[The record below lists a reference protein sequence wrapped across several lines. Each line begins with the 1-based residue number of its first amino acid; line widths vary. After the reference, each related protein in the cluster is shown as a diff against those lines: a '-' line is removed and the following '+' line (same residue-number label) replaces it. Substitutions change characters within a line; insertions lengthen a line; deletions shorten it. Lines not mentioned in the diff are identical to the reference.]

1 LNVPAILWQPA
12 SRGRVTCH
20 LCAHRC
26 TLALG
31 RRGPCFLRHNQRGRL
46 VTDAHAEL
54 RVAVAS
60 VVERKPLFHF
70 LPGATTWTLGTAGC
84 NLRCAYC
91 QNAALSQP
99 RHPRAPA
106 PPARRAQDPATVVA
120 EARTAGA
127 AVVAFSF
134 SEPSVAYEWVR
145 DVMSASH
152 EAGLRSVWVTNGFF
166 TPELLECLARD
177 GAPDAANVDL
187 KAADHGTWR
196 RVLGGRPEP
205 VLESLSGLRQL
216 GTWVEVTTVLIP
228 GMNDGAAE
236 RSQMARWLLER
247 LGEDAPWHLW
257 RFHPDFRLTD
267 RGPLSSQALIR
278 AGGDARTMGL
288 RHVYLGPAG
297 GVPDQVTCCARC
309 GELAIARRGYDVL
322 ANRIDRGRCG
332 RCGCEIAGVWA

>member
-1 LNVPAILWQPA
+1 MSAPAILWQA
-12 SRGRVTCH
+12 AGRGTVNCH

-26 TLALG
+26 TLAPG
-31 RRGPCFLRHNQRGRL
+31 AHGPCFLRRNEGGHL
-46 VTDAHAEL
+46 VTDAHNEL

-99 RHPRAPA
+99 RDPRAPKS
-106 PPARRAQDPATVVA
+106 PARRAQDPETVVA
-120 EARTAGA
+120 EARSAGA
-127 AVVAFSF
+127 GIVAFSF

-145 DVMSASH
+145 DVMAASR
-152 EAGLRSVWVTNGFF
+152 EAGLRTVWVTNGFL
-166 TPELLECLARD
+166 TPELLQRLARD
-177 GAPDAANVDL
+177 GAPDAVNVDL
-187 KAADHGTWR
+187 KAADDGTWR
-196 RVLGGRPEP
+196 RVMGAKVGP
-205 VLESLSGLRQL
+205 VLESLSGLRNL

-236 RSQMARWLLER
+236 RSQMARWILER
-247 LGEDAPWHLW
+247 LGESAPWHLW

-267 RGPLSSQALIR
+267 RGPLSSQALIE
-278 AGGDARTMGL
+278 ARDGARIEGV

-297 GVPDQVTCCARC
+297 GVPDQMTFCDHC
-309 GELAIARRGYDVL
+309 GRVVLGRRGYEVLENRLERGCCGACRGDV
-322 ANRIDRGRCG
+322 
-332 RCGCEIAGVWA
+332 AGVWA